1 MATAMRSTTAST
13 PKNDF
18 LTAITQL
25 AAEKNLPK
33 EVVFEA
39 VEAALASAY
48 KKDDLAD
55 MHLVVRIDADSGGM
69 RCFAQKNV
77 VETEDDIEDERNDI
91 TLEEAKKIRANTYVG
106 DTVEFEVFPQNAGR
120 IAAQTAKQVVL
131 QRLREAEREVVFEEY
146 SGKEGDIISGVV
158 HRLEGRHVY
167 IDLGKTEAV
176 LLPSEQVRT
185 EHYRPG
191 QRLKVY
197 LMEVQKANRGPQ
209 VAVSRT
215 HRNLLRRLFEMEVP
229 EIFKGTVEI
238 KAIAREPGFRSKV
251 AVYSRQEGID
261 PVGACVGLRG
271 IRIQNIVNELNGE
284 RIDVVQW
291 DPDPSAFVANALSPA
306 QVQSVRILEDGLTA
320 EAVVA
325 DRQLSLA
332 IGKEG
337 QNARLAAKLTGLRID
352 IKSLSAVE
360 ENGGEAE
367 LQISAE
373 PDVKRETSIWEELAQ
388 QEQEAAARAAELMQ
402 RQQAAAPLAPEGVPA
417 QAAAEPEVV
426 APAAE
431 QRPSPPTPQRGG
443 GAVRFADEVLPPT
456 QTPGGPP
463 LPGAGAGTG
472 RRRGAG
478 PRRGP
483 AGRDEDAR
491 GKRGIPGGR
500 RGGAMNRRSL
510 DEEIEEEL
518 EAALEGED
526 FDFFGFKDE
535 EE

>member
-1 MATAMRSTTAST
+1 LATAVRAPAANA

-48 KKDDLAD
+48 KKDALANAN
-55 MHLVVRIDADSGGM
+55 LVVKIDGATGGM
-69 RCFAQKNV
+69 RVFAQKAV
-77 VETEDDIEDERNDI
+77 VEKPEDIEDDKIEMS
-91 TLEEAKKIRANTYVG
+91 LAEAKQLSPNTYVG
-106 DTVEFEVFPQNAGR
+106 DVVNIEVFPQNAGR

-158 HRLEGRHVY
+158 HRLEARHVY

-176 LLPSEQVRT
+176 LPPAEQVRT

-197 LMEVQKANRGPQ
+197 LLEVQKANRGPQ

-215 HRNLLRRLFEMEVP
+215 HKNLLRRLFELEVP
-229 EIFKGTVEI
+229 EIFRGSVEI

-291 DPDPSAFVANALSPA
+291 DPDPARFVANALSPA
-306 QVQSVRILEDGLTA
+306 QVLSVRILPDGTTA
-320 EAVVA
+320 EVVVA

-352 IKSLSAVE
+352 IKSQSAVE
-360 ENGGEAE
+360 EEAPT

-373 PDVKRETSIWEELAQ
+373 PEVKRETPIWAEIAE
-388 QEQEAAARAAELMQ
+388 EAAAEEEEEEAPVIAAT
-402 RQQAAAPLAPEGVPA
+402 PEA
-417 QAAAEPEVV
+417 AAAEAVVEPERPA
-426 APAAE
+426 APAE
-431 QRPSPPTPQRGG
+431 RGA
-443 GAVRFADEVLPPT
+443 AVRFADEVLPRVQPT
-456 QTPGGPP
+456 E
-463 LPGAGAGTG
+463 A
-472 RRRGAG
+472 
-478 PRRGP
+478 
-483 AGRDEDAR
+483 AR
-491 GKRGIPGGR
+491 GKKRGRKAPARETEEQARARRAAAARRSGR
-500 RGGAMNRRSL
+500 RAVE
-510 DEEIEEEL
+510 EEIEEEL
-518 EAALEGED
+518 EAVMD
-526 FDFFGFKDE
+526 DDDFGFLSR
-535 EE
+535 

>member
-1 MATAMRSTTAST
+1 MATAVRAPSSA

-18 LTAITQL
+18 LTAIAQL

-48 KKDDLAD
+48 KKDALANAN
-55 MHLVVRIDADSGGM
+55 LVVKVDGGTGGV
-69 RCFAQKNV
+69 RVFAQKTV
-77 VETEDDIEDERNDI
+77 VENVEDDKLEI
-91 TLEEAKKIRANTYVG
+91 TLEEARLIAPNTYLG
-106 DTVEFEVFPQNAGR
+106 DSVNVEVFPQNAGR

-158 HRLEGRHVY
+158 HRLEARHVY

-176 LLPSEQVRT
+176 LPPTEQVRV

-197 LMEVQKANRGPQ
+197 LLEVHKANRGPQ
-209 VAVSRT
+209 VTVSRT
-215 HRNLLRRLFEMEVP
+215 HKNLLRRLFELEVP
-229 EIFKGTVEI
+229 EIFRGSVEI

-291 DPDPSAFVANALSPA
+291 DPDPARFVANALSPA
-306 QVQSVRILEDGLTA
+306 QVHNARILADGTTA
-320 EAVVA
+320 EVVVA

-360 ENGGEAE
+360 EEHAQE
-367 LQISAE
+367 PKLQMVAE
-373 PDVKRETSIWEELAQ
+373 PEVKRETSIWAEIAQREEEGEGEETPAVAATVEAPAGEAEAEAVQ
-388 QEQEAAARAAELMQ
+388 RPAAASGER
-402 RQQAAAPLAPEGVPA
+402 PA
-417 QAAAEPEVV
+417 
-426 APAAE
+426 
-431 QRPSPPTPQRGG
+431 
-443 GAVRFADEVLPPT
+443 AVRFADEVLPKAQPVEAK
-456 QTPGGPP
+456 GKKK
-463 LPGAGAGTG
+463 A
-472 RRRGAG
+472 RRAPARETEEQARA
-478 PRRGP
+478 RRT
-483 AGRDEDAR
+483 AAAR
-491 GKRGIPGGR
+491 RGGR
-500 RGGAMNRRSL
+500 RSV

-518 EAALEGED
+518 EAVLADED
-526 FDFFGFKDE
+526 FDFFSR
-535 EE
+535 

>member
-1 MATAMRSTTAST
+1 MATAVRSENPAL
-13 PKNDF
+13 KNDF

-48 KKDDLAD
+48 KKDDLAEAE
-55 MHLVVRIDADSGGM
+55 LVVKIDGTNGGM
-69 RCFAQKNV
+69 RAFARKTV
-77 VETEDDIEDERNDI
+77 VEVEEDIA
-91 TLEEAKKIRANTYVG
+91 EEALEIDLEAAKAFAPNTYIG
-106 DTVEFEVFPQNAGR
+106 DVIEIEVFPHNAGR

-158 HRLEGRHVY
+158 HRLEARHVY

-176 LLPSEQVRT
+176 LPPSEQVRI

-197 LMEVQKANRGPQ
+197 LLEVQKANRGPQ
-209 VAVSRT
+209 VSVSRT
-215 HRNLLRRLFEMEVP
+215 HKNLLRRLFEMEVP
-229 EIFKGTVEI
+229 EIFRGTVEI

-271 IRIQNIVNELNGE
+271 IRIQNVVNELNGE

-291 DPDPSAFVANALSPA
+291 DPDPSQFVANALSPA
-306 QVQSVRILEDGLTA
+306 QVHEVHILPDGTTA
-320 EAVVA
+320 EVIVG

-352 IKSLSAVE
+352 IKSLAAE
-360 ENGGEAE
+360 ESEEEPA

-373 PDVKRETSIWEELAQ
+373 PDVKRETPIWEELAQ
-388 QEQEAAARAAELMQ
+388 EEAAA
-402 RQQAAAPLAPEGVPA
+402 AAA
-417 QAAAEPEVV
+417 AAAIQPVASDDASVE
-426 APAAE
+426 APAATIAEAVSEPAAPPAE
-431 QRPSPPTPQRGG
+431 QAPAAPAPNRGR
-443 GAVRFADEVLPPT
+443 GAVRFADEVMPAIVPPT
-456 QTPGGPP
+456 ETQPRRRASSGGGGPR
-463 LPGAGAGTG
+463 G
-472 RRRGAG
+472 RGSREEEAARRG
-478 PRRGP
+478 RG
-483 AGRDEDAR
+483 AVRA
-491 GKRGIPGGR
+491 
-500 RGGAMNRRSL
+500 RGGADRRSL
-510 DEEIEEEL
+510 DDEIEEEL

-526 FDFFGFKDE
+526 FDFFGMNDNE
-535 EE
+535 EDA

>member
-1 MATAMRSTTAST
+1 MATAVRAPSSA

-18 LTAITQL
+18 LTAIAQL

-48 KKDDLAD
+48 KKDALATAN
-55 MHLVVRIDADSGGM
+55 LVVKVDGGTGGVRI
-69 RCFAQKNV
+69 FAQKTV
-77 VETEDDIEDERNDI
+77 VENVEDDKIEI
-91 TLEEAKKIRANTYVG
+91 TLDEARPIAPNTYIG
-106 DTVEFEVFPQNAGR
+106 DVVNVEVFPQNAGR

-158 HRLEGRHVY
+158 HRLEARHVY

-176 LLPSEQVRT
+176 LPPPEQVRA

-197 LMEVQKANRGPQ
+197 LLEVHKANRGPQ
-209 VAVSRT
+209 VTVSRT
-215 HRNLLRRLFEMEVP
+215 HKNLLRRLFELEVP
-229 EIFKGTVEI
+229 EIFRGSVEI

-291 DPDPSAFVANALSPA
+291 DPDPVRFVANALSPA
-306 QVQSVRILEDGLTA
+306 QVQGVRLLADGATA
-320 EAVVA
+320 EVVVA

-352 IKSLSAVE
+352 IRSLSAVE
-360 ENGGEAE
+360 EEHA
-367 LQISAE
+367 QE
-373 PDVKRETSIWEELAQ
+373 PKLEMT
-388 QEQEAAARAAELMQ
+388 
-402 RQQAAAPLAPEGVPA
+402 
-417 QAAAEPEVV
+417 AEPEVRRETPIWEV
-426 APAAE
+426 AQLEVEEGEEKEAPAAVE
-431 QRPSPPTPQRGG
+431 PGVEAAAEAAPEVERPVAAAGERPA
-443 GAVRFADEVLPPT
+443 AVRFADEVMPRAQPAEVKGKKGRGRKAPVRET
-456 QTPGGPP
+456 EEQ
-463 LPGAGAGTG
+463 ARARRAAAG
-472 RRRGAG
+472 RR
-478 PRRGP
+478 
-483 AGRDEDAR
+483 AGR
-491 GKRGIPGGR
+491 
-500 RGGAMNRRSL
+500 RSV

-518 EAALEGED
+518 EAALGDDD
-526 FDFFGFKDE
+526 FDFFKDKDE
-535 EE
+535 G

>member
-1 MATAMRSTTAST
+1 MATAIQRAPSTT
-13 PKNDF
+13 KNDF

-25 AAEKNLPK
+25 SAEKNLPK

-48 KKDDLAD
+48 KKDALANANL
-55 MHLVVRIDADSGGM
+55 MVKIDPNTGGARVFM
-69 RCFAQKNV
+69 QKAV
-77 VETEDDIEDERNDI
+77 VEEVEDPKIEL
-91 TLEEAKKIRANTYVG
+91 TLAEAKELQPNTYIG
-106 DTVEFEVFPQNAGR
+106 DTVNIEVTPANAGR

-158 HRLEGRHVY
+158 HRLEARHVY

-176 LLPSEQVRT
+176 LPPSEQVRT

-197 LMEVQKANRGPQ
+197 LLEVHKANRGPQ
-209 VAVSRT
+209 VTVSRT
-215 HRNLLRRLFEMEVP
+215 HKNLLRRLFELEVP

-291 DPDPSAFVANALSPA
+291 DPEAARFVSNALSPA
-306 QVQSVRILEDGLTA
+306 QVHRVRLLADDTNTA
-320 EAVVA
+320 EVVVA

-352 IKSLSAVE
+352 IKSLTAVE
-360 ENGGEAE
+360 EEEEAPEPPATSTASRMVAEPGPREVPVWAEVVETEEAE
-367 LQISAE
+367 E
-373 PDVKRETSIWEELAQ
+373 K
-388 QEQEAAARAAELMQ
+388 
-402 RQQAAAPLAPEGVPA
+402 APV
-417 QAAAEPEVV
+417 EVE
-426 APAAE
+426 APAASVAVE
-431 QRPSPPTPQRGG
+431 PAAVVAAAGGPERP
-443 GAVRFADEVLPPT
+443 AVRFAEDLRTPVQPT
-456 QTPGGPP
+456 
-463 LPGAGAGTG
+463 AEAK
-472 RRRGAG
+472 
-478 PRRGP
+478 
-483 AGRDEDAR
+483 
-491 GKRGIPGGR
+491 GKRGAKPRPQPARRGRETEEQARQRRALAAR
-500 RGGAMNRRSL
+500 RGGSRRAL
-510 DEEIEEEL
+510 EEEIEEEL
-518 EAALEGED
+518 EAIED
-526 FDFFGFKDE
+526 LDDDFGFLADSE
-535 EE
+535 NER